1 MGNCVGRPAA
11 GLFSGYRERKR
22 LQVSFTRPDFVLHY
36 RGFGPVS
43 RHQEPENTRRNK
55 NEFRSERGIP
65 TGMGGSALGS
75 LSALGGLA
83 GPVASSVAGSL
94 GPLAAGRARRHRP
107 ARDAARADRLL
118 ADGQDARRDR
128 RGDQRRRQPA
138 RLTQLN
144 RYVTLDTPLG
154 PDVLLVSA
162 AVVDEHVNRLPEIH
176 LDLLSHRHDL
186 RPEDLIGQQVKIR
199 STSRRACRRSSA
211 SSHRAPPT
219 TIVTSTATSRRS
231 TVPATPATSRN
242 ITSRRCRGSGS

>member
-1 MGNCVGRPAA
+1 M
-11 GLFSGYRERKR
+11 
-22 LQVSFTRPDFVLHY
+22 SFAPN
-36 RGFGPVS
+36 G
-43 RHQEPENTRRNK
+43 
-55 NEFRSERGIP
+55 GIP
-65 TGMGGSALGS
+65 NGLGGGGLGS

-94 GPLAAGRARRHRP
+94 GPLAGLAGHVDTVQRAMQLAQTGFSLMDKTP
-107 ARDAARADRLL
+107 GAIAEAINGAAN
-118 ADGQDARRDR
+118 
-128 RGDQRRRQPA
+128 PA

-199 STSRRACRRSSA
+199 FDQQARLSTLERVVASGTGDNDRYFDGYVASFDRAGN
-211 SSHRAPPT
+211 PGN
-219 TIVTSTATSRRS
+219 VTQYHLTA
-231 TVPATPATSRN
+231 
-242 ITSRRCRGSGS
+242 